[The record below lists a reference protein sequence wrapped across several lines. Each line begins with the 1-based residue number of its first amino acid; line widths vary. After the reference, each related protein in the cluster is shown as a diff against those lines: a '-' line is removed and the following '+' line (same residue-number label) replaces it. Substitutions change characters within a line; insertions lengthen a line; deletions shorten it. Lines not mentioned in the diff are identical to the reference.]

1 MINMHINKSILLY
14 NFIILIFIITE
25 YIVLYFTLGNSIII
39 LLLLF
44 LKFKLLFN
52 KTFNYF

>member
-1 MINMHINKSILLY
+1 MHINKSILLY

-39 LLLLF
+39 ILLLF